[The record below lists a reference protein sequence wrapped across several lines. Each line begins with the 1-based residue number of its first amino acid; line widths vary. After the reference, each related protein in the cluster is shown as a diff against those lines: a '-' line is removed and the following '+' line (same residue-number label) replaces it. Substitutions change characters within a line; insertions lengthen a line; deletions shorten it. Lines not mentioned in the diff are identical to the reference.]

1 MENQLT
7 QTNLKELLLKEAGAN
22 NLCDRMTQQF
32 IEKDPLSIVRI
43 WKLEPDWGLE
53 RRFPSLGYLEKF
65 FNTEQI
71 REKGIFVSQNID
83 NLVLEDQVYIFI
95 NCTGYATVKF
105 NPEKAIFPMIYLSQG
120 SKMSFIVDGSSSP
133 FQLYDNS
140 QVKID
145 VVNGG
150 RYKIYKCESV

>member
-1 MENQLT
+1 MENQL
-7 QTNLKELLLKEAGAN
+7 NRELYELACDAH
-22 NLCDRMTQQF
+22 LCNEHRQAWGN
-32 IEKDPLSIVRI
+32 KD
-43 WKLEPDWGLE
+43 KLALIQYYKDNPDWCLE
-53 RRFPSLGYLEKF
+53 RQFPALKYMEDH
-65 FNTEQI
+65 FNNEEA
-71 REKGIFVSQNID
+71 RDEGVFVSQNID
-83 NLVLEDQVYIFI
+83 NLVLEDQVYIFV
-95 NCTGYATVKF
+95 NCTGYAHVKF

-150 RYKIYKCESV
+150 KFKIYKCESA